1 MQVEHVEFRP
11 PNDSLLVAETTLE
24 ARVQKGLVV
33 RARRNAQLCL
43 WYDPS
48 ELKRS
53 PEMERKYHMIT
64 D

>member
-11 PNDSLLVAETTLE
+11 PNDSLLVAEATLE

-43 WYDPS
+43 WCDPS